1 MMAETCY
8 NTSKFT
14 ITKEVELMAIEKNSL
29 SILIGYLALM
39 IAQMLAQKLCWGT
52 QMLYPVLTV
61 IGLLGALII
70 WKLNQKYSYQNTIEE
85 KRSNLKKIILWGL
98 SGALLI
104 ILGQAV
110 TLTLVHVLFH
120 QSLISQNTNALITI
134 FRHSPIYLL
143 DIVITTP
150 IVEELIFRK
159 VFFGNLTYYFKPWIA
174 AIISSFL
181 FVIAHHD
188 SHFLT
193 YFIMGCIFEFI
204 YYKAHD
210 IRAAMI
216 AHAGLNLITLLLWG
230 IH

>member
-61 IGLLGALII
+61 IGLLGMLII
-70 WKLNQKYSYQNTIEE
+70 WKLNQKYSYQNIIEE

-134 FRHSPIYLL
+134 FRHSPIYIL

-193 YFIMGCIFEFI
+193 YFVMGCIFEFI

>member
-70 WKLNQKYSYQNTIEE
+70 WKLNQKYSYQNIIEE
-85 KRSNLKKIILWGL
+85 KQSNLKKTILWGL
-98 SGALLI
+98 SGAVLV

-110 TLTLVHVLFH
+110 TLTLAHVLFH
-120 QSLISQNTNALITI
+120 QSLISQNTNALITV
-134 FRHSPIYLL
+134 FHHSPIYLL
-143 DIVITTP
+143 DIVIATP

-159 VFFGNLTYYFKPWIA
+159 IFFGNLTYYFKPWIT

-188 SHFLT
+188 GHFLT
-193 YFIMGCIFEFI
+193 YFVMGCIFEFI

-210 IRAAMI
+210 IRASMI
-216 AHAGLNLITLLLWG
+216 AHAGLNLITLLLWE

>member
-1 MMAETCY
+1 MT
-8 NTSKFT
+8 
-14 ITKEVELMAIEKNSL
+14 IEKNSL

-193 YFIMGCIFEFI
+193 YFVMGCIFEFI

>member
-14 ITKEVELMAIEKNSL
+14 TTKEVELMAIEKNSL
-29 SILIGYLALM
+29 SILIGYLAFML
-39 IAQMLAQKLCWGT
+39 IQMLAQKLCWGT
-52 QMLYPVLTV
+52 QILYPLLTI
-61 IGLLGALII
+61 IGLLGAFVI
-70 WKLNQKYSYQNTIEE
+70 WKLNQKYSYQNIIEE

-98 SGALLI
+98 SGALLV

-110 TLTLVHVLFH
+110 TLTLAHVLFH
-120 QSLISQNTNALITI
+120 QSLISQNTNALITV
-134 FRHSPIYLL
+134 FHHSPIYLL
-143 DIVITTP
+143 DIVIATP

-159 VFFGNLTYYFKPWIA
+159 IFFGNLTYYFKPWIA

-193 YFIMGCIFEFI
+193 YFVMGCIFEFI

-210 IRAAMI
+210 IRASMV

>member
-14 ITKEVELMAIEKNSL
+14 TTKEVELMAIEKNSL
-29 SILIGYLALM
+29 SILIGYLAFTL
-39 IAQMLAQKLCWGT
+39 IQMLAQKLCWGT
-52 QMLYPVLTV
+52 QILYPLLTI
-61 IGLLGALII
+61 IGLLGAFVI
-70 WKLNQKYSYQNTIEE
+70 WKLNQKYSYQNIIEE

-98 SGALLI
+98 SGALLV

-110 TLTLVHVLFH
+110 TLTLAHVLFH
-120 QSLISQNTNALITI
+120 QSLISQNTNALITV

-143 DIVITTP
+143 DIVIATP

-159 VFFGNLTYYFKPWIA
+159 IFFGNLTYYFKPWIA

-193 YFIMGCIFEFI
+193 YFVMGCIFEFI

-210 IRAAMI
+210 IRASMV

>member
-61 IGLLGALII
+61 IGLLGMLII

-134 FRHSPIYLL
+134 FRHSPIYIL

>member
-104 ILGQAV
+104 ILSQAV

-193 YFIMGCIFEFI
+193 YFVMGCIFEFI

>member
-1 MMAETCY
+1 MIAETCY

-14 ITKEVELMAIEKNSL
+14 TTKEVELMAIEKNSL
-29 SILIGYLALM
+29 SILIGYLAFTL
-39 IAQMLAQKLCWGT
+39 IQMLAQKLCWGT
-52 QMLYPVLTV
+52 QILYPLLTI
-61 IGLLGALII
+61 IGLLGAFVI
-70 WKLNQKYSYQNTIEE
+70 WKLNQKYSYQNIIEE

-98 SGALLI
+98 SGALLV

-110 TLTLVHVLFH
+110 TLTLAHVLFH
-120 QSLISQNTNALITI
+120 QSLISQNTNALITV
-134 FRHSPIYLL
+134 FHHSPIYLL
-143 DIVITTP
+143 DIVIATP

-159 VFFGNLTYYFKPWIA
+159 IFFGNLTYYFKPWIA

-193 YFIMGCIFEFI
+193 YFVMGCIFEFI

-210 IRAAMI
+210 IRASMV

>member
-39 IAQMLAQKLCWGT
+39 IAQMLAQKICWGT

-193 YFIMGCIFEFI
+193 YFVMGCIFEFI

>member
-8 NTSKFT
+8 NTNKFT
-14 ITKEVELMAIEKNSL
+14 TTKEVELMAIEKNSL
-29 SILIGYLALM
+29 SILIGYLAFML
-39 IAQMLAQKLCWGT
+39 IQMLAQKLCWGT
-52 QMLYPVLTV
+52 QILYPLLTI
-61 IGLLGALII
+61 IGLLGAFVI
-70 WKLNQKYSYQNTIEE
+70 WKLNQKYSYQNIIE
-85 KRSNLKKIILWGL
+85 KKQSNLKKTILWGL
-98 SGALLI
+98 SGALLV

-110 TLTLVHVLFH
+110 TLTLAHVLFH
-120 QSLISQNTNALITI
+120 QSLISQNTNALITV
-134 FRHSPIYLL
+134 FHHSPIYLL
-143 DIVITTP
+143 DIVIATP

-159 VFFGNLTYYFKPWIA
+159 IFFGNLTYYFKPWIA

-188 SHFLT
+188 GHFLT
-193 YFIMGCIFEFI
+193 YFVMGCIFEFI

-210 IRAAMI
+210 IRASMI

>member
-1 MMAETCY
+1 
-8 NTSKFT
+8 
-14 ITKEVELMAIEKNSL
+14 MAIEKNSL

-70 WKLNQKYSYQNTIEE
+70 WKLNQKYSYQNIIEE
-85 KRSNLKKIILWGL
+85 KQSNLKKIILWGL
-98 SGALLI
+98 SGALLV

-110 TLTLVHVLFH
+110 TLTLAHVLFH
-120 QSLISQNTNALITI
+120 QSLISQNTNALITV
-134 FRHSPIYLL
+134 FHHLL
-143 DIVITTP
+143 DIVIATP

-159 VFFGNLTYYFKPWIA
+159 IFFGNLTYYFKPWIA

-193 YFIMGCIFEFI
+193 YFVMGCIFEFI

-210 IRAAMI
+210 IRASMV

>member
-39 IAQMLAQKLCWGT
+39 IAQMLAQKICWGT

>member
-1 MMAETCY
+1 MIAETCY

-14 ITKEVELMAIEKNSL
+14 TTKEVELMAIEKNSL
-29 SILIGYLALM
+29 SILIGYLAFTL
-39 IAQMLAQKLCWGT
+39 IQMLAQKLCWGT
-52 QMLYPVLTV
+52 QILYPLLTI
-61 IGLLGALII
+61 IGLLGAFVI
-70 WKLNQKYSYQNTIEE
+70 WKLNQKYSYQNIIEE
-85 KRSNLKKIILWGL
+85 KQSNLKKIILWGL
-98 SGALLI
+98 SGALLV

-110 TLTLVHVLFH
+110 TLTLAHVLFH
-120 QSLISQNTNALITI
+120 QSLISQNTNALITV
-134 FRHSPIYLL
+134 FHHSPIYLL
-143 DIVITTP
+143 DIVIATP

-159 VFFGNLTYYFKPWIA
+159 IFFGNLTYYFKPWIA

-193 YFIMGCIFEFI
+193 YFVMGCIFEFI

-210 IRAAMI
+210 IRASMV

>member
-61 IGLLGALII
+61 IGLLGSLII
-70 WKLNQKYSYQNTIEE
+70 WKLNQKYSYQNIIE
-85 KRSNLKKIILWGL
+85 KKQSNLKKTILWGL
-98 SGALLI
+98 SGALLV

-110 TLTLVHVLFH
+110 TLTLAHVLFH
-120 QSLISQNTNALITI
+120 QSLISQNTNALITV
-134 FRHSPIYLL
+134 FHHSPIYLL
-143 DIVITTP
+143 DIVIATP

-159 VFFGNLTYYFKPWIA
+159 IFFGNLTYYFKPWIA

-188 SHFLT
+188 GHFLT
-193 YFIMGCIFEFI
+193 YFVMGCIFEFI

-210 IRAAMI
+210 IRASMI
-216 AHAGLNLITLLLWG
+216 AHAGMNLITLLLWG